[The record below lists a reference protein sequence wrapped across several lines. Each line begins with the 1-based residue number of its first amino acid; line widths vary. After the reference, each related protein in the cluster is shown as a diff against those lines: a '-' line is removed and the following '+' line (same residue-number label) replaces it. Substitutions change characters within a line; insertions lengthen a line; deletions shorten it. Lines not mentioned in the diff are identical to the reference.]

1 MASRNWRKL
10 SRVFGLLHLEISSKN
25 GSFVVI
31 RVENWLSAFRPSV
44 RTGLLMAFAFGV
56 AVRAIPELLSYPYPI
71 GFDTIYYAW
80 RIEEGVVWAHWSGV
94 FSGWLLYA
102 LLVSGYSLLRVEPFL
117 LLKIAMPLLF
127 GLNVCGVY
135 YLATKAFNWSARKS
149 LFAAGLFSFQVA
161 ILGISWH
168 FYRNMLGLGVLL
180 FTLPW
185 ILKDKLDLKSL
196 ALFSVLSVLVV
207 FSHEY
212 GSVLL
217 FVSVLGVAAS
227 HLLRARGRTA
237 LKVLAA
243 TLPAAGVF
251 VVSVFPIISPR
262 YSVVQSNVLR
272 VFQSQGH
279 YSGLLRFFTNYL
291 SVVDTVQYYPTYLDL
306 AASVASLFALLYVAI
321 LPLAIVGFFRHPA
334 VDAWMILLCVGAFG
348 CLVLPFFAL
357 DLWNRLML
365 MLVFP
370 LTYYAAN
377 GFVRVLHS
385 VKPVAVSFRHFGS
398 LKVSKRVA
406 KGLVLAS
413 VVCGFVFMTSPTL
426 FGRGGV
432 FGLPTTVN
440 YLPSTMLSN
449 AVPLSDV
456 DGTVEAFRWV
466 DVTMDGSSCFLAHDA
481 LFYWA
486 RFSLD
491 EQHTI
496 VFFKNDVFGA
506 VSLAAERGYGRFWL
520 VWWNT
525 DIGWYGFKV
534 PQGFEEV
541 FSAGRISVYEYGG

>member
-1 MASRNWRKL
+1 L
-10 SRVFGLLHLEISSKN
+10 STSFLGKAEGWLVSFQPSARTAFLLAFFFG
-25 GSFVVI
+25 
-31 RVENWLSAFRPSV
+31 
-44 RTGLLMAFAFGV
+44 FGV
-56 AVRAIPELLSYPYPI
+56 RLIPELLSYPYPI

-80 RIEEGVVWAHWSGV
+80 RIEEGVVWVHWSGV
-94 FSGWLLYA
+94 FSSWLLYG
-102 LLVSGYSLLRVEPFL
+102 LLVPVYDLFRMEPFL

-149 LFAAGLFSFQVA
+149 LFAAGLFSFQIA

-207 FSHEY
+207 FSHESA
-212 GSVLL
+212 SVLL

-227 HLLRARGRTA
+227 NVLRARGRTA
-237 LKVLAA
+237 MKVLAA

-251 VVSVFPIISPR
+251 VASVFPIISPR
-262 YSVVQSNVLR
+262 YGVVRLNVLTI
-272 VFQSQGH
+272 FQSQGH
-279 YSGLLRFFTNYL
+279 YPGLLHFFTNYL
-291 SVVDTVQYYPTYLDL
+291 SVVDTVQHYPTYLDL

-321 LPLAIVGFFRHPA
+321 LPLAIVGFFRHSM
-334 VDAWMILLCVGAFG
+334 VDAWVIFLCVGAFG

-357 DLWNRLML
+357 DLWNRWML
-365 MLVFP
+365 LLVFP

-377 GFVRVLHS
+377 GFVKVLHS
-385 VKPVAVSFRHFGS
+385 AKPVAVSFRYLGS
-398 LKVSKRVA
+398 LRISKRVA
-406 KGLVLAS
+406 KRLVLVS
-413 VVCGFVFMTSPTL
+413 VVCGFVFMTSPMF
-426 FGRGGV
+426 FGKGGV
-432 FGLPTTVN
+432 FCLPTTVV
-440 YLPSTMLSN
+440 YIPTTMLSN
-449 AVPLSDV
+449 SVPLCDV
-456 DGTVEAFRWV
+456 DGVVEAFRWV
-466 DVTMDGSSCFLAHDA
+466 DNRMDGDSCFLAHDA
-481 LFYWA
+481 LFNWA
-486 RFSLD
+486 RLSLD
-491 EQHTI
+491 ERHTV

-506 VSLAAERGYGRFWL
+506 VSLGAEHGYGRFWL

-541 FSAGRISVYEYGG
+541 FSVGRISVFEYGG